1 MSSCSDEQK
10 YGGTFEIRCTLK
22 FGAMSLSRN
31 ISRRVT
37 LSGDIFTE
45 IYRRS
50 IFVQNCDRNNELPE
64 SKSVK
69 LSQNDRLNVFFPI
82 HFTEKKFFYPFKSNI
97 NTRNQSGINAEFVC
111 YNIPKVLSQFTYS
124 ESRFFIF
131 CFDR

>member
-1 MSSCSDEQK
+1 MLAL
-10 YGGTFEIRCTLK
+10 YGGTFEIRCTSK

-69 LSQNDRLNVFFPI
+69 ISQNDRLNAFFPI
-82 HFTEKKFFYPFKSNI
+82 HFTE
-97 NTRNQSGINAEFVC
+97 RNDS
-111 YNIPKVLSQFTYS
+111 
-124 ESRFFIF
+124 
-131 CFDR
+131 